1 MQDLNVLVIDDED
14 GIRFACQRILN
25 RMGFKTFA
33 ASRGREGL
41 DIIKKELI
49 SIVLLDL
56 KMPGMD
62 GLEVLRHI
70 REEDTSILVIIITG
84 FATIETAIEA
94 MKQGAYDFIPKPFE
108 PEHLRMVVERAREKL
123 ILTMEAEMLAEQR
136 RKTLLDLGTEKSRIH
151 TILESLPNGLV
162 VTNMRGQVVLM
173 NPSFLHLLHIDPCR
187 MTGDR
192 IEAYVDDKGFCDLVM
207 DISRGRYSAADD
219 PPTYE
224 LALPNNVF
232 LMAKG
237 RPVMGEDGECIGAV
251 ITLVNITAMKV
262 LDQLKSEFVAKV
274 THELRSPLS
283 TIHEQLALVL
293 GDMMEDDTDAG
304 KEQEQYLLSR
314 AKEKTQGLISLI
326 GDLLDLS
333 RIESGAV
340 THEPV
345 PVHLDDLLKSIVDFL
360 GARAQAKNQTLAAA
374 LPETPLPTITADPM
388 ALESIFGNLVTNAI
402 NYTPEGGS
410 IEVRAHHSDG
420 RITVDVSDTGF
431 GIDEKYH
438 DKIFE
443 RFYRVKNEKTR
454 FITGTGLGLPIVKS
468 LVDGMNGSITV
479 QSRVGQGTT
488 FIVTLPI
495 EKPEEAE
502 CLPPPDPNSS
512 PAESRAG

>member
-1 MQDLNVLVIDDED
+1 MDRLNVLVIDDED
-14 GIRFACQRILN
+14 GIRFACERILN
-25 RMGFKTFA
+25 RMGFRTFTA
-33 ASRGREGL
+33 NRGQAGL
-41 DIIKKELI
+41 EIIQKELI
-49 SIVLLDL
+49 AIVLLDL

-70 REEDTSILVIIITG
+70 REMDESILVIIITG

-108 PEHLRMVVERAREKL
+108 PEHLRMVVDRAREKL
-123 ILTMEAEMLAEQR
+123 VLTMETEMLEAQR
-136 RKTLLDLGTEKSRIH
+136 RKTLLDLGTEKSRIR
-151 TILESLPNGLV
+151 TILETLPNGIV

-173 NPSFLHLLHIDPCR
+173 NPSFFHMMGIDPCR
-187 MTGDR
+187 MTGER
-192 IEAYVDDKGFCDLVM
+192 IEAYVADKGFCDLVM
-207 DISRGRYSAADD
+207 DISQGKYAAGED
-219 PPTYE
+219 PPAYE
-224 LALPNNVF
+224 LALPNNTY

-251 ITLVNITAMKV
+251 ITLVNITTMKV

-283 TIHEQLALVL
+283 TIHEQLATVL
-293 GDMMEDDTDAG
+293 GDMVEDDSGAD

-314 AKEKTQGLISLI
+314 AKEKTQGLIALI

-333 RIESGAV
+333 RIESGAI

-345 PVHLDDLLKSIVDFL
+345 PVRLDDLLRSIVDFL
-360 GARAQAKNQTLAAA
+360 GARADAKRQKLTAVM
-374 LPETPLPTITADPM
+374 PEAPLPAITADPM
-388 ALESIFGNLVTNAI
+388 ALESIFGNLITNAI

-410 IEVRAHHSDG
+410 ITVTAGTLDG
-420 RITVDVSDTGF
+420 RIQVEVSDTGF
-431 GIDEKYH
+431 GIDTKYL

-468 LVDGMNGSITV
+468 LVDAMNGSIAV
-479 QSRVGQGTT
+479 ESQVDRGTT
-488 FIVTLPI
+488 FTVLLPV
-495 EKPEEAE
+495 EKPEPVE
-502 CLPPPDPNSS
+502 CPAPDGLTGND
-512 PAESRAG
+512 AA